1 MGNKIKWTKK
11 EIEKFKKIIIS
22 KRDQVELDIEESK
35 KRADDLK
42 DTQNQSS
49 IYSSHMADAGSDQQA
64 LEDVFVAI
72 NRENRFLQYL
82 ERSLVMMEDGTFGIC
97 KKCKCLI
104 DKERLIEVP
113 HTTNC
118 FDCKTAI

>member
-1 MGNKIKWTKK
+1 MTKKIKWTKK

-42 DTQNQSS
+42 NTQNQSS

-104 DKERLIEVP
+104 DEERLIEVP

>member
-1 MGNKIKWTKK
+1 MSKKIKWTKK

-97 KKCKCLI
+97 KTCKCLI

>member
-1 MGNKIKWTKK
+1 MSKKIKWTKK

>member
-1 MGNKIKWTKK
+1 MAKKTKWTKK
-11 EIEKFKKIIIS
+11 DIEEFKKIIIS
-22 KRDQVELDIEESK
+22 KRDQVEHDIEESQ
-35 KRADDLK
+35 KRADDLINS
-42 DTQNQSS
+42 QNQSS

-72 NRENRFLQYL
+72 NRENTFLQYL

-104 DKERLIEVP
+104 DKERLMEVP
-113 HTTNC
+113 HTTKC
-118 FDCKTAI
+118 FDCKTAV

>member
-1 MGNKIKWTKK
+1 MAKKTKWTKK
-11 EIEKFKKIIIS
+11 EIEEFKKIIIS
-22 KRDQVELDIEESK
+22 KRDQVEIDIEESQ
-35 KRADDLK
+35 KRADDLINS
-42 DTQNQSS
+42 QNQSS

-72 NRENRFLQYL
+72 NRENTFLQYL

-113 HTTNC
+113 HTTKC
-118 FDCKTAI
+118 FDCKTAV

>member
-1 MGNKIKWTKK
+1 MAKKTKWTKK
-11 EIEKFKKIIIS
+11 EIEEFKKIIIS
-22 KRDQVELDIEESK
+22 KRDQVEIDIEESQ
-35 KRADDLK
+35 KRADDLINS
-42 DTQNQSS
+42 QNQSS

-72 NRENRFLQYL
+72 NRENTFLQYL

-104 DKERLIEVP
+104 DKERLMEVP
-113 HTTNC
+113 HTTKC
-118 FDCKTAI
+118 FDCKTAV